1 MVSMGQFWF
10 LLKQIGKGQVM
21 YNLPTPAIENIN
33 KFFARNEHDS
43 YREKLDKNLIRDKH
57 LASFPEW

>member
-1 MVSMGQFWF
+1 
-10 LLKQIGKGQVM
+10 M

-33 KFFARNEHDS
+33 KFFARNEKTYACHDS

-57 LASFPEW
+57 LASFPE